1 MQMVRVSRL
10 LKLVVDGTVLW
21 LVVIKRFLTPIKL
34 MLEELSSER
43 SSCTDKLVQ
52 GQDVELLVSV
62 KE

>member
-1 MQMVRVSRL
+1 MQMVRVSGL